1 MKNILFITW
10 DGPQTSY
17 MEGLFMPIFNEIQLQ
32 FNYKFHIIQ
41 FTWATKEKNDL
52 VLKMA
57 NEYKIQYISQPVY
70 RKPIAT
76 IGSIYSIIKGIKFIK
91 KYISNNQ
98 IDIVMP
104 RSTMPSIMI
113 NRIKKVNFKLLFDAD
128 GLPIEE
134 RVDFSNLSK
143 SSLQYKFFKKEENKI
158 LKKSDGVLTRSK
170 KAITIHKETLNLK
183 NDEKF
188 LVVINGRNSDFFKFD
203 INERERIR
211 KKLKIEKDTK
221 VFIYCGSLG
230 KQYGWKLMIK
240 IFKGYYLKNPNSKF
254 LILTGNVEY
263 AKTRISKDILD
274 AIIVVKIPFEE
285 VPNYLS
291 IGDVAFAIREPKYS
305 MQGVAPIKLG
315 EYLLMGLPT
324 IASIGIG
331 DSEEI
336 ISKIPNCFLFNH
348 QEPLNIEH
356 TINYIENLI
365 TINREAIRQFGI
377 ENFSIEKSAKSYI
390 TAIEKL
396 K

>member
-1 MKNILFITW
+1 
-10 DGPQTSY
+10 
-17 MEGLFMPIFNEIQLQ
+17 
-32 FNYKFHIIQ
+32 
-41 FTWATKEKNDL
+41 
-52 VLKMA
+52 
-57 NEYKIQYISQPVY
+57 
-70 RKPIAT
+70 
-76 IGSIYSIIKGIKFIK
+76 
-91 KYISNNQ
+91 
-98 IDIVMP
+98 
-104 RSTMPSIMI
+104 MPSIII
-113 NRIKKVNFKLLFDAD
+113 NRIKKVNFKILFDAD

-143 SSLQYKFFKKEENKI
+143 SSLKYRFFKKEENKI
-158 LKKSDGVLTRSK
+158 LNYSDGVITRSK
-170 KAITIHKETLNLK
+170 KAITIHKETLNII

-188 LVVINGRNSDFFKFD
+188 SVVINGRNSDFFKFD
-203 INERERIR
+203 IIERERIR
-211 KKLKIEKDTK
+211 NKLKIEKDTK

-240 IFKGYYLKNPNSKF
+240 IFKGYYLKNPNSRF
-254 LILTGNVEY
+254 LILTGNIEY

-274 AIIVVKIPFEE
+274 SIIVVKIPFEE

-291 IGDVAFAIREPKYS
+291 AGDVAFAIREPKYS

-336 ISKIPNCFLFNH
+336 ISNIPNCFLFNH

-356 TINYIENLI
+356 TINYIENLK
-365 TINREAIRQFGI
+365 TINRDAIRQFGI

-390 TAIEKL
+390 TAIENL